1 MALSSVPRDEMPILF
16 ELAFSK
22 PRKKS
27 FDEALKVD
35 IEL

>member
-16 ELAFSK
+16 ELALSI
-22 PRKKS
+22 PRNKE
-27 FDEALKVD
+27 FEALKVD